1 MDRLS
6 TKRNHQQLPSTSAF
20 ITRDICCTL
29 CFIFILI
36 SSIIVLNLGSSSKSL
51 PLFRFDHFFPRKPAI
66 FHHRPPL
73 RPCDYSHGHWVP
85 VHHKFPTQLY
95 DENCPFLDPGFRCR
109 RNGRKNLDYL
119 KWRWQPHDCYVPRFN
134 ATDFLE
140 RSRNGRIVFAGDSMG
155 RNQWESLLC
164 MLAQAVTNKSAIFEE
179 NGSPITKHKGFLS
192 MKFLDYNLTVEY
204 YRTPFIVVLGR
215 RPITAPPQVKVIV
228 KVDQLHWRS
237 QQWKGANVIV
247 FNTGH
252 WWNRQKIAKMGCY
265 FQEGGTVNMTMD
277 TMEGFTRFLKTLM
290 SWITDNLN
298 PQRSHVFIRTHSP
311 IHFMNGTWDDG
322 GVCDTI
328 TEPEKDPKKLKPESW
343 NNQYIGNM
351 TKEMDHGKWKVRLL
365 NITYLT
371 GFRKDGHPSKYR
383 EPGTSPVAPQDC
395 SHWCLPGVPD
405 TWNQILYAQL
415 LSMEFRTE

>member
-1 MDRLS
+1 
-6 TKRNHQQLPSTSAF
+6 
-20 ITRDICCTL
+20 
-29 CFIFILI
+29 
-36 SSIIVLNLGSSSKSL
+36 
-51 PLFRFDHFFPRKPAI
+51 
-66 FHHRPPL
+66 
-73 RPCDYSHGHWVP
+73 
-85 VHHKFPTQLY
+85 
-95 DENCPFLDPGFRCR
+95 
-109 RNGRKNLDYL
+109 
-119 KWRWQPHDCYVPRFN
+119 
-134 ATDFLE
+134 
-140 RSRNGRIVFAGDSMG
+140 MG

-164 MLAQAVTNKSAIFEE
+164 MLAQAVSNKSAIFEE

-192 MKFLDYNLTVEY
+192 IKFQDYNLTVQY

-252 WWNRQKIAKMGCY
+252 WWNRHKIAKMGCY

-277 TMEGFTRFLKTLM
+277 TMEGFTR
-290 SWITDNLN
+290 
-298 PQRSHVFIRTHSP
+298 
-311 IHFMNGTWDDG
+311 NGTWDDG
-322 GVCDTI
+322 GVCDAI
-328 TEPEKDPKKLKPESW
+328 TEPEKDPKKLKLESW

-351 TKEMDHGKWKVRLL
+351 TKEMNHGKWKVRLL

-405 TWNQILYAQL
+405 TWNHILYAQL